1 MAINLYDYV
10 ASIPD
15 YPEKGIVFRDILPL
29 MANGEAFKQATDEI
43 ANYARDK
50 HVDMVVGPEARGF
63 IVGCPVAYELG
74 VGFAPA
80 RQKGK
85 LPRPAVSSTYDL
97 EYGSATLQMENDS
110 IKPGQR
116 VLVVDDL
123 LATGGTISATIDM
136 VEQMGG
142 IVVGCAFLIDL
153 KDLNGREKLKGYDV
167 KTLMEFEGE

>member
-80 RQKGK
+80 RKKGK
-85 LPRPAVSSTYDL
+85 LPRPAVSSPYDL

>member
-80 RQKGK
+80 RKKGK
-85 LPRPAVSSTYDL
+85 LPRPAVSSTYD
-97 EYGSATLQMENDS
+97 
-110 IKPGQR
+110 R
-116 VLVVDDL
+116 
-123 LATGGTISATIDM
+123 GTISATIDM

-167 KTLMEFEGE
+167 KTLIEFEGE

>member
-80 RQKGK
+80 RKKGK

-116 VLVVDDL
+116 VLVVDD
-123 LATGGTISATIDM
+123 
-136 VEQMGG
+136 
-142 IVVGCAFLIDL
+142 
-153 KDLNGREKLKGYDV
+153 
-167 KTLMEFEGE
+167 